1 MRLCKQVDFI
11 RGEDL
16 NDLKSKVNDALMKGA
31 ELGGI
36 DIQSLTVAI
45 VKTEVVGEIKKTLLD
60 ELEDTFGRHTCA
72 ECPFFTESAD
82 RRTKWHRCG
91 RTEGKKVQRSTSC
104 CADFYREEG
113 AREIPEDQGKDERVR
128 PSRGGCRGMAQG
140 IPASGVRPLEWSK
153 QVPSVGV
160 RIALGFPPYTDGRVI
175 QGGLK

>member
-1 MRLCKQVDFI
+1 MRLCKQVEFI
-11 RGEDL
+11 QGDDL
-16 NDLKSKVNDALMKGA
+16 NDLKSKVNQALMDGA
-31 ELGGI
+31 ELVNVDTSNLIG
-36 DIQSLTVAI
+36 TI
-45 VKTEVVGEIKKTLLD
+45 VVTIYVGEIKKTLLD
-60 ELEDTFGRHTCA
+60 ELEDEFGRHTCG
-72 ECPFFTESAD
+72 ECPLLKENAD
-82 RRTKWHRCG
+82 RRCKWHTCERS
-91 RTEGKKVQRSTSC
+91 GKKVQRSTSC